1 MSMEAYWTI
10 RARLLQV
17 PGVANVAI
25 WGERLQMMTVQ
36 VEPKQLLAQN
46 VPLESVMEATSDSVD
61 SGLLKFS
68 SGSVIGA
75 GGYVDT
81 ANQQLGI
88 RNVLPIVTPADL
100 AKVTASSVPL
110 VDIVG
115 YWMGDVAKLVFGL
128 IVVFSIFALDV
139 IGLAATGRL
148 IFSFARDNII
158 PFSSAL
164 KKVNPQTQ
172 TPIRALATASALGL
186 VFVAWGYISALTG
199 KGNSQFLLLITATA
213 TLPFVVYF
221 LTVLAYVTR
230 RHRMDK
236 LPEAFDLG
244 VWAKPV
250 MYAALAWTVIAL
262 AALMI
267 PKDFWGAD
275 VIVVIV
281 LVVAA
286 AWYFGALRGRLARG
300 EAGVEQLKA

>member
-1 MSMEAYWTI
+1 MS
-10 RARLLQV
+10 
-17 PGVANVAI
+17 
-25 WGERLQMMTVQ
+25 
-36 VEPKQLLAQN
+36 
-46 VPLESVMEATSDSVD
+46 TSP
-61 SGLLKFS
+61 S
-68 SGSVIGA
+68 SPRSRSRSVIGSEFCPPTSIRQSHTTTA
-75 GGYVDT
+75 CTSSVTARCSTPGRSTCADGDRGPRPVD
-81 ANQQLGI
+81 QLG
-88 RNVLPIVTPADL
+88 RDL
-100 AKVTASSVPL
+100 QLQPTASQVPL
-110 VDIVG
+110 VDIVT
-115 YWMGDVAKLVFGL
+115 YWMGDVAKDVFVV

-139 IGLAATGRL
+139 VGLAATGRL

-186 VFVAWGYISALTG
+186 LFVAWGYISAVTG

-213 TLPFVVYF
+213 TLPFIVYF

-230 RHRMDK
+230 RQRMDK

-250 MYAALAWTVIAL
+250 MYAALAWTLIAL

-281 LVVAA
+281 LAVAA
-286 AWYFGALRGRLARG
+286 SWYFAELRGRLARG
-300 EAGVEQLKA
+300 EAGVEQLKG